1 LVIGD
6 VVSPIRENQRALT
19 RCAFGFSAEFRG
31 FFLDVMLTRKHL
43 IKKAHAKR
51 DEQRMPKDTLAREQ
65 EIVVQAA
72 RCALT
77 RTIEQYS
84 PIGTDTL
91 PITTVAISRMFAD
104 LINNVSS
111 AADIV
116 DVINRQ
122 IEQTGYRLIETR
134 RH

>member
-1 LVIGD
+1 
-6 VVSPIRENQRALT
+6 
-19 RCAFGFSAEFRG
+19 
-31 FFLDVMLTRKHL
+31 
-43 IKKAHAKR
+43 
-51 DEQRMPKDTLAREQ
+51 MPKDTLAREQ

-72 RCALT
+72 RSALT

-116 DVINRQ
+116 DIIKPPYRANWLSANRDSAAL
-122 IEQTGYRLIETR
+122 TTCPASVR
-134 RH
+134 RQRSHLTVAV